1 MTQNTETRT
10 VTIEREMPHPLDKVW
25 RALTEGS
32 LLEQWL
38 MRNDFEPVV
47 DHTFKFTADWGSVDC
62 RVITV
67 DPKTT
72 LAYSWEAYGMATV
85 VTFTLTPTST
95 GTSLRM
101 EQSGFPMSNDQAYKG
116 AQYGWQKFLGAME
129 EVVAGL
135 D

>member
-10 VTIEREMPHPLDKVW
+10 VTIERDMPHPLDKVW

>member
-72 LAYSWEAYGMATV
+72 LAYSWEAYGIATV

>member
-10 VTIEREMPHPLDKVW
+10 VTIERDMPHPLDKVW

-38 MRNDFEPVV
+38 MRNDFKPVV

-72 LAYSWEAYGMATV
+72 LAYSWEAFGMATV
-85 VTFTLTPTST
+85 VTFTLTPTGN

-101 EQSGFPMSNDQAYKG
+101 EQSGFPMENDQAYKG